1 MSLRRRRGEP
11 RLGDPRDEE
20 SRTLNRETW
29 VCSFKGHVIPA
40 AYVARLRPE
49 DAGLGMDLPGGRRL
63 ARCLRCD
70 VWVEVPHPDKPG
82 RDTLPPLSELQLPR
96 RGAELR
102 EAVVLRIIALDRGFH
117 SILFALIAAGLIF
130 LELKL
135 TALKGFA
142 DEIVRR
148 FSSTAGE
155 TGQGG
160 SRNAIVTELQ
170 KLLHLNPRAVEIF
183 LITAV
188 AYAIVEGVEAVGLW
202 RERRWAEYLT
212 AVATA
217 GFLPFEIHEIIKRVT
232 VIRVGALIINIA
244 ILVYLVWKKRL
255 FGLRGGANELR
266 HEEVD
271 REKLFGPPSMSSSK
285 SEGEPLSE
293 GASA

>member
-1 MSLRRRRGEP
+1 
-11 RLGDPRDEE
+11 
-20 SRTLNRETW
+20 
-29 VCSFKGHVIPA
+29 
-40 AYVARLRPE
+40 
-49 DAGLGMDLPGGRRL
+49 MDLPDGRRL

-70 VWVEVPHPDKPG
+70 VWVEAPHDVKPA
-82 RDTLPPLSELQLPR
+82 RETLPPLSELQLPR

-102 EAVVLRIIALDRGFH
+102 DAVVLRLIALDRGFH
-117 SILFALIAAGLIF
+117 SVVFTLIAAGLLF

-135 TALKGFA
+135 TALQGFA
-142 DEIVRR
+142 DDIVRR
-148 FSSTAGE
+148 FSQTAGE

-170 KLLHLNPRAVEIF
+170 KLLHLNPRAIEIF

-188 AYAIVEGVEAVGLW
+188 AYAVIEGVEAVGLW

-217 GFLPFEIHEIIKRVT
+217 GFLPFEIHELMKRVT
-232 VIRVGALIINIA
+232 GFRIGALIINIA

-255 FGLRGGANELR
+255 FGLRGGAEALR

-271 REKLFGPPSMSSSK
+271 REKLFGPPAMAGSRT
-285 SEGEPLSE
+285 EGEPLSE
-293 GASA
+293 GAAT